1 MCIVFLFLVLLHFVL
16 EKAFR
21 FAKLKTILRQKQSKL
36 LSNLNIFLAPRKTG
50 KWWIQYTYP
59 RARRA
64 EEKFCISFFC
74 FFFWWK
80 WENECGVWTE
90 TKKKFPI
97 PFSTESGPVCNI
109 TPPNRSTN
117 NISTRKK
124 NKFPKNIS
132 IDPGWVYILCVCV
145 CEGFNIYLVGRW

>member
-97 PFSTESGPVCNI
+97 PYSAKSGPVCNI

-117 NISTRKK
+117 KISTRKK
-124 NKFPKNIS
+124 PLQIHKKNFNRPWLGIHF
-132 IDPGWVYILCVCV
+132 VY
-145 CEGFNIYLVGRW
+145 EGFYYYLVGKW